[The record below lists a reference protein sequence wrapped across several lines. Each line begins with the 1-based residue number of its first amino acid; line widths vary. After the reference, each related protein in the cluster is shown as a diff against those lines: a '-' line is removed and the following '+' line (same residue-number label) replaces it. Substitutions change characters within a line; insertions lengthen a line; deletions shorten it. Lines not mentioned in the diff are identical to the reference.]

1 MADQMQRFENQPV
14 RTLWDEE
21 RQEWC
26 FSVVDVCGVLSES
39 ANPRRYWS
47 DLKRKLK
54 AEGSELYD
62 EIVQL
67 KMKSTDGKVRATD
80 AATLE
85 QVLRLVQSIPS
96 RRAEPFKLW
105 LAQVGRERIEETID
119 PEQAMD
125 RAVDT
130 YAKKGYPSDWIQ
142 QRLLSIRVRNEL
154 TEAWK
159 NRGIQKG
166 VEYAILTDEITR
178 AWFRR
183 YHAPV
188 QEPEGTEKG
197 KPKGQHD
204 HHGAGAQHAGRDL
217 HHRHLPS

>member
-130 YAKKGYPSDWIQ
+130 YAKKATRRTGSSSACCPSVFAM
-142 QRLLSIRVRNEL
+142 S
-154 TEAWK
+154 
-159 NRGIQKG
+159 
-166 VEYAILTDEITR
+166 
-178 AWFRR
+178 
-183 YHAPV
+183 
-188 QEPEGTEKG
+188 
-197 KPKGQHD
+197 
-204 HHGAGAQHAGRDL
+204 
-217 HHRHLPS
+217 

>member
-21 RQEWC
+21 RQEWY

-62 EIVQL
+62 EIVQF
-67 KMKSTDGKVRATD
+67 KKKSTDGKVRATD

-130 YAKKGYPSDWIQ
+130 YVKKGYPSDWIQ

-154 TEAWK
+154 TEEWK
-159 NRGIQKG
+159 NRGIQK
-166 VEYAILTDEITR
+166 V
-178 AWFRR
+178 
-183 YHAPV
+183 
-188 QEPEGTEKG
+188 
-197 KPKGQHD
+197 
-204 HHGAGAQHAGRDL
+204 
-217 HHRHLPS
+217 